1 VNYIKP
7 TILVGFILPAI
18 LIGMAAWGVWYG
30 VSWVGNTYQVRAAA
44 FAQLQADKSEEKTL
58 REEVLP
64 HKGAIAYF
72 EGIKSESV
80 EEKLPPYVSEIC
92 DGEFDGMLIR
102 NSLDFQG
109 EDGVSINLTGR
120 YDAMQKFIARLGA
133 RFLFLETE
141 SINLSA
147 SEADSSIPSRHVV
160 MNYTAKGQKGDGG
173 ADSGDGSN
181 PGETGMEGM
190 Q

>member
-7 TILVGFILPAI
+7 TILVGLILPAV
-18 LIGMAAWGVWYG
+18 LLGLVLFGVWYG
-30 VSWVGNTYQVRAAA
+30 VSWVGDTYRVRAAA
-44 FAQLQADKSEEKTL
+44 FAQLQADRGEAEQL

-80 EEKLPPYVSEIC
+80 EEKLPTYVSELC
-92 DGEFDGMLIR
+92 DEEFDGMLIR

-109 EDGVSINLTGR
+109 EEGVSINLTGR

-141 SINLSA
+141 SINLASA
-147 SEADSSIPSRHVV
+147 EADSSIPSRHIV
-160 MNYTAKGQKGDGG
+160 MSYTARGQKSDANAGDGANPEE
-173 ADSGDGSN
+173 ADMGGL
-181 PGETGMEGM
+181 